1 MSVQPIAGSVDLA
14 AVAALQVLQ
23 GTQAGVAAVQA
34 TLSQTPG
41 GSAAPVISS
50 SVTAPGSLELFA

>member
-1 MSVQPIAGSVDLA
+1 MSAQPISGSVDLA
-14 AVAALQVLQ
+14 AVAALAVVQ
-23 GTQAGVAAVQA
+23 GTQAGTAAVQA
-34 TLSQTPG
+34 ALDQTAG